1 MALPYTPNN
10 FLLTFVYFDYSESHK
25 LKWQS
30 PLIFPWLILSKWPFS
45 SEQNFFKSILRIKSA
60 NQCGDVMLD
69 SHVRLPRDEKM
80 KLSGTELDQHHVPIS
95 AASISE
101 ELWREAWRR
110 RRMKNKIPSTMIPS
124 SIEIIAKRRKPC
136 LKWYTAVEG
145 YSESSLIQSSHLPS
159 QMVLLKSYLRLH
171 TA

>member
-1 MALPYTPNN
+1 
-10 FLLTFVYFDYSESHK
+10 
-25 LKWQS
+25 
-30 PLIFPWLILSKWPFS
+30 
-45 SEQNFFKSILRIKSA
+45 
-60 NQCGDVMLD
+60 MLD

-136 LKWYTAVEG
+136 LK
-145 YSESSLIQSSHLPS
+145 
-159 QMVLLKSYLRLH
+159 
-171 TA
+171 